1 MFLLPS
7 KVTSPAAFRVIPLP
21 DPEVVMFAPTERFV
35 AAPVEVRFVAPVLV
49 IAPAVEI
56 VWHSILTLLPAEM
69 VPEELFAKVPEL
81 QVTLIPDIP
90 LIAAFTVTLPLVEV
104 KVNELEEFGEVT
116 ELETVIAPELC
127 SVALAEPI

>member
-1 MFLLPS
+1 LPLEDEI
-7 KVTSPAAFRVIPLP
+7 F
-21 DPEVVMFAPTERFV
+21 PEVVI
-35 AAPVEVRFVAPVLV
+35 VRHWMLTL
-49 IAPAVEI
+49 APADI
-56 VWHSILTLLPAEM
+56 

-81 QVTLIPDIP
+81 QVTVNADKP
-90 LIAAFTVTLPLVEV
+90 LTSAFTFTLPLVEV